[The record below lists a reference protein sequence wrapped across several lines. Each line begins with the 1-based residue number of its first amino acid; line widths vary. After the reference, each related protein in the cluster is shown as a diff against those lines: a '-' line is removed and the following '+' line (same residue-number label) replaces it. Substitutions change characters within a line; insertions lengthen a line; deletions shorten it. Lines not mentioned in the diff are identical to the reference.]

1 MSSRGPSHP
10 AKTRRRPHGNQHRRR
25 RPTPHD
31 LHRNLLDS
39 RGGELG
45 HAHFPNSRAG
55 HAAGLAWAAEFGPAE
70 FGPAEFGPADRW
82 SIEGASGLGRQLA
95 EFLVEA
101 GCDVRDVP
109 PHKISARGHGR
120 HEGKTDRLDSQ
131 RVAAETQ
138 TNLRL
143 ARAFKKA
150 VSAAPDSVR
159 ERIALWHNARR
170 SLTMIRVQLLGELDA
185 LVHDLPEEL
194 RSQLRPRQT
203 VRARVNALSRLN
215 TSGVTDPTVA
225 LRLRLIELR
234 VAMLRDVLEQDKAAT
249 AELTRL
255 VNETHSTLTT
265 LVGIA
270 PRAAAA
276 IIVEV
281 GDIRRFSEAG
291 FARFNGTAPIPASS
305 GEGGNAPLRHR
316 LSRGSNRRLNAAIYR
331 IAMIQLRYEPRARQI
346 HDQARA
352 HGHTRREAM
361 RVLKRHLSNAIY
373 RTMLRDARRAADL
386 T

>member
-1 MSSRGPSHP
+1 MAAG
-10 AKTRRRPHGNQHRRR
+10 TIIGVDPHRA
-25 RPTPHD
+25 TFTATA
-31 LHRNLLDS
+31 LDP

-45 HAHFPNSRAG
+45 YAHFPNTRAG
-55 HAAGLAWAAEFGPAE
+55 HGDALAWVAG
-70 FGPAEFGPADRW
+70 FGPADRW
-82 SIEGASGLGRQLA
+82 GVEGASGLGRRLA

-109 PHKISARGHGR
+109 PHKTSARAHGR
-120 HEGKTDRLDSQ
+120 HEGKTDRLDSH

-143 ARAFKKA
+143 APAFKQA
-150 VSAAPDSVR
+150 ISAAPDSLR
-159 ERIALWHNARR
+159 EQIALWHNARR
-170 SLTMIRVQLLGELDA
+170 SLTKIRVQLLGELDA
-185 LVHDLPEEL
+185 LVHDLPEAL
-194 RSQLRPRQT
+194 RSQLGAAHT
-203 VRARVNALSRLN
+203 VRARVTRLSRLD
-215 TSGVTDPTVA
+215 TSGVSDPTVA
-225 LRLRLIELR
+225 VRLRLIEHR

-255 VNETHSTLTT
+255 VNQTNSTLTE

-270 PRAAAA
+270 PRAAAE

-281 GDIRRFSEAG
+281 GDIRRFTEPG

-305 GEGGNAPLRHR
+305 GEGEQAPIRHR
-316 LSRGSNRRLNAAIYR
+316 LSRGGNRRLNAAIYR
-331 IAMIQLRYEPRARQI
+331 IAMIQLRFEPRARRI

-373 RTMLRDARRAADL
+373 RTMLHDARRSGGL

>member
-1 MSSRGPSHP
+1 MTADNIIGID
-10 AKTRRRPHGNQHRRR
+10 PHR
-25 RPTPHD
+25 TTFTATA
-31 LHRNLLDS
+31 LDP

-45 HAHFPNSRAG
+45 HAHFPNTRAG
-55 HAAGLAWAAEFGPAE
+55 HAAALAWAAGFGL
-70 FGPAEFGPADRW
+70 ADRW
-82 SIEGASGLGRQLA
+82 GIEGASGLGRQLA

-109 PHKISARGHGR
+109 PHKTSARGHGR
-120 HEGKTDRLDSQ
+120 HEGKTDRLDSH

-138 TNLRL
+138 TNPRL
-143 ARAFKKA
+143 APAFKQA
-150 VSAAPDSVR
+150 VPAAPDAVR
-159 ERIALWHNARR
+159 EQIALWHNARR
-170 SLTMIRVQLLGELDA
+170 SLTKVRVQLLGELDA
-185 LVHDLPEEL
+185 LVHDLPETL
-194 RSQLRPRQT
+194 RSQLGAAHT
-203 VRARVNALSRLN
+203 VRARVNSLNRLD
-215 TSGVTDPTVA
+215 TSGVSDPTMAV
-225 LRLRLIELR
+225 RLRLIEHR

-255 VNETHSTLTT
+255 VKATNSTLTA

-270 PRAAAA
+270 PRAAAE

-281 GDIRRFSEAG
+281 GDVRRFTEAG

-305 GEGGNAPLRHR
+305 GEGEHAPVRHR
-316 LSRGSNRRLNAAIYR
+316 LSRGGNRRLNAAIYR
-331 IAMIQLRYEPRARQI
+331 IAMIQLRFEPRARRI

-361 RVLKRHLSNAIY
+361 RVVKRHISNVIY
-373 RTMLRDARRAADL
+373 RTMLRDTRRAASL